1 MRCACVGACGM
12 RCRVGACAPHA
23 RFEPS
28 TRRAH
33 SGAVLVGRAQRW
45 QRCVQR
51 HARTCGVL
59 RSGGCRAHLL
69 KQTGLYH
76 ACRALRPPWPRPTGA
91 RGGGARARARAAL
104 LCACGRTARRSRP
117 PRLRDPLASRLCR
130 DAPACACS
138 RRLPIGCV
146 CIQPQQREWQAC
158 ASARASPAPTAT
170 SPSCACRRLQAAL
183 ACEHA
188 VTRHPRAC
196 SSAVPADQNT
206 AGAAG
211 DSTASCVRVAHT
223 LTRLAAIAVAA
234 GGAGAAVAAGAA
246 AAAAAVAVAAAAA
259 AAVRTPQPRGQGMP
273 R

>member
-1 MRCACVGACGM
+1 MCAAGRSHLRRSTQRRLQSPSPQADWSVS
-12 RCRVGACAPHA
+12 RVPRLAASVAATNWCA
-23 RFEPS
+23 
-28 TRRAH
+28 RR
-33 SGAVLVGRAQRW
+33 
-45 QRCVQR
+45 
-51 HARTCGVL
+51 
-59 RSGGCRAHLL
+59 
-69 KQTGLYH
+69 
-76 ACRALRPPWPRPTGA
+76 
-91 RGGGARARARAAL
+91 RARARAAL

-146 CIQPQQREWQAC
+146 CIQPQQREWQAR

-183 ACEHA
+183 AREHA
-188 VTRHPRAC
+188 VTCHPRAC

-223 LTRLAAIAVAA
+223 LARLAAIAVAA